1 MRNVNFCQ
9 TIEFRCERPEEL
21 VDIME
26 EWDDLHATSDVVGY
40 IGAQLFA
47 DRSDPG
53 RYVIVAEFAVVE
65 PGVSAAE
72 EAAKNNDRPETQAW
86 AARLR
91 ALSTCEPTFH
101 DYDELY
107 RTG

>member
-1 MRNVNFCQ
+1 MKQLNFCQ
-9 TIEFRCERPEEL
+9 TIEVRCDDPDAL
-21 VDIME
+21 LLLAQ
-26 EWDDLHATSDVVGY
+26 EWDDLQATADVGGY
-40 IGAQLFA
+40 IGAQLLV

-65 PGVSAAE
+65 PGVPAVE
-72 EAAKNNDRPETQAW
+72 EAMKNNERAVTQAW

-91 ALSTCEPTFH
+91 EVITGEPIYH
-101 DYDELY
+101 DYDEIY

>member
-1 MRNVNFCQ
+1 MKYLNFCQ
-9 TIEFRCERPEEL
+9 TIEIRTDRVEEL
-21 VDIME
+21 LALGE
-26 EWDDLHATSDVVGY
+26 EWDEMAATSDVMGY
-40 IGAQLFA
+40 IGTQLFA

-53 RYVIVAEFAVVE
+53 RFIIVAEFAVVE

-72 EAAKNNDRPETQAW
+72 EAAKNNDREVTQRW

-91 ALSTCEPTFH
+91 ELSSGDPIYH
-101 DYDELY
+101 DYDEIY